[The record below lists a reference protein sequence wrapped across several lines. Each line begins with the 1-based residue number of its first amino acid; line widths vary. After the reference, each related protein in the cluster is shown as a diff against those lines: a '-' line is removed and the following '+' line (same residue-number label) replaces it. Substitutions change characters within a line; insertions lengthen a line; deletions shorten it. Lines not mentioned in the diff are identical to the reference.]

1 MIFSDYLQ
9 KTIRLSDERWK
20 HINDRHPETCD
31 QEELIRETLSSP
43 DFVQEGGKGAV
54 LAIKKF
60 KKTPVSDNKYC
71 IVIYKSSNAESF
83 IITAYFT
90 RRPSFRR
97 NLIWKK

>member
-1 MIFSDYLQ
+1 MIFSDYEQ
-9 KTIRLSDERWK
+9 KTIRLSDERWE
-20 HINDRHPETCD
+20 HINDRHPETRG

-43 DFVQEGGKGAV
+43 DFVQKGGKGAV

-60 KKTPVSDNKYC
+60 KKTPISDNKYC
-71 IVIYKSSNAESF
+71 TVVYNPSDTEGF
-83 IITAYFT
+83 MITSYFT

>member
-1 MIFSDYLQ
+1 MIFSDYEQ
-9 KTIRLSDERWK
+9 KTIHLSDERWK
-20 HINDRHPETCD
+20 HINDRHPETQG

-43 DFVQEGGKGAV
+43 DFVQQGGKGAV

-60 KKTPVSDNKYC
+60 KKTPISDNKYC
-71 IVIYKSSNAESF
+71 TVIYKPLEENGF
-83 IITAYFT
+83 MITAYFT